1 MRVMLVVAY
10 DGTAYAGSQIQD
22 NGVTI
27 EGVLLQELR
36 KVLHEDN
43 IKLLGASRTDSG
55 VHALGNVWVFDTQT
69 SIPAEKISYTLNRS
83 LPPDIVVQA
92 SREARPDFH
101 PRYTKTSKTYIY
113 RILNRTFPDPLR
125 SRYTHCVYG
134 SLDTAAIQEAAD
146 FLVGEHDFTSFASI
160 HSQTDSFVRTIYSIR
175 VFRTGMPAEGSRD
188 RRLEM
193 YSDGCFVN
201 PAAPVQ
207 TDGAEAASGDEVDIE
222 VTGNGFLYNM
232 VRIIAGTLIN
242 VGLGRTSASDIPA
255 ILAAK
260 DRKAAGPTAPA
271 RGLTLVKIEYPK
283 SPLKGGREAKPEEG

>member
-1 MRVMLVVAY
+1 CPEGPLLMRVMLVVAY
-10 DGTAYAGSQIQD
+10 DGTAYAGSQIQA
-22 NGVTI
+22 NALTI
-27 EGVLLQELR
+27 EAVLLQELE
-36 KVLHEDN
+36 KVLHENN

-69 SIPAEKISYTLNRS
+69 TIPAEKISYALNRS

-101 PRYTKTSKTYIY
+101 PRYTKTSKTYLY

-134 SLDTAAIQEAAD
+134 DLDTAAMQEAAD

-160 HSQTDSFVRTIYSIR
+160 HSQTDSFVRTIYRIR
-175 VFRTGMPAEGSRD
+175 VFRTGMSVDGSRG
-188 RRLEM
+188 RRLEA
-193 YSDGCFVN
+193 YSDNGFVN
-201 PAAPVQ
+201 SAAPFQ
-207 TDGAEAASGDEVDIE
+207 TDGADAESGDEVDIE

-242 VGLGRTSASDIPA
+242 VGLGRTAAAEIPA
-255 ILAAK
+255 ILEKK
-260 DRKAAGPTAPA
+260 DREAAGPTAPA
-271 RGLTLVKIEYPK
+271 KGLTLVKIEYPE
-283 SPLKGGREAKPEEG
+283 L

>member
-10 DGTAYAGSQIQD
+10 DGTAYAGSQIQA
-22 NGVTI
+22 NALTI
-27 EGVLLQELR
+27 EAVLLQELE

-43 IKLLGASRTDSG
+43 IKLLGASRTDAG

-69 SIPAEKISYTLNRS
+69 TIPAEKISYALNRS

-92 SREARPDFH
+92 SHEARPDFH
-101 PRYTKTSKTYIY
+101 PRYTKTSKTYRY

-134 SLDTAAIQEAAD
+134 NLDTAAMQEAAD

-175 VFRTGMPAEGSRD
+175 VFRTGVPEG
-188 RRLEM
+188 
-193 YSDGCFVN
+193 GCF
-201 PAAPVQ
+201 PGKDDALAPEMA
-207 TDGAEAASGDEVDIE
+207 GSAPSGGIAEYGDEVDIE

-242 VGLGRTSASDIPA
+242 VGLGRTSASSIPG

-260 DRKAAGPTAPA
+260 DREAAGPTAPA
-271 RGLTLVKIEYPK
+271 RGLTLVRIDYP
-283 SPLKGGREAKPEEG
+283 EF